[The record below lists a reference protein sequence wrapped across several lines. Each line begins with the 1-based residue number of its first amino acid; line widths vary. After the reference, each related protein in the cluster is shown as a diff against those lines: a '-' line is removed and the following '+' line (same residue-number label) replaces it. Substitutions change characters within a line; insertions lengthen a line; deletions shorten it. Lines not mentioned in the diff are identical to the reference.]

1 MPAGICKLVENIN
14 TAISGSVSEID
25 AVQLSA
31 AINAVENA
39 NFTVACT
46 ASLPPACCNTGRF
59 AFINNTGGFRFSDGT
74 NWTNDFS
81 STYTVVTND
90 LYIWGSNCCGSGGL
104 GNTNAGISSPMS
116 VLGGSTVWRQIA
128 TSGRHSG
135 GIKCDGT
142 LWTWGLNHV
151 GQLGNGCYTYR
162 SSPGTTAGG
171 GTNWCF
177 LDLGCRAS
185 ISIKTDGTL
194 WTWGSNSYRVLGA
207 GSSVSPYGGRQS
219 PGTTAGGGTTWC
231 TATMAVQYAGAI
243 KTDGTLWTWGRQYC
257 GALGNGVSSFGC
269 TSSPA
274 TTAGGGTNW
283 CMIRA
288 GHCRNMAGIK
298 TDGTLWTWGKNQY
311 GVLGQGDTVYRSSP
325 FTVSGGGTTW
335 CTVSNRATHSAA
347 VKTDGTLWTWGRNAC
362 GQLGTG
368 TSGNANQRCSPGTTA
383 GAGTNWCKVE
393 TAMCDQFSPQH
404 ERFGFTMGL
413 KTDGTLWTWGDNY
426 CGQLGTGNFVKR
438 SSPGITA
445 GGGNN
450 WSNISAKEVLGMGTR
465 KTAKGF

>member
-31 AINAVENA
+31 AINAAENA
-39 NFTVACT
+39 NFVVACT

-81 STYTVVTND
+81 TTYTFVTND
-90 LYIWGSNCCGSGGL
+90 MYTWGSNCYGSGGQ
-104 GNTNAGISSPMS
+104 GDTVQRSSP
-116 VLGGSTVWRQIA
+116 VTILGGSTVWCQIS

-142 LWTWGLNHV
+142 LWTWGLGSS
-151 GQLGNGCYTYR
+151 GQLGDGSYTCR

-185 ISIKTDGTL
+185 IAVKTDGTL
-194 WTWGSNSYRVLGA
+194 WTWGTNTYRVLGA
-207 GSSVSPYGGRQS
+207 GNSLGGYNNRNSPATIS
-219 PGTTAGGGTTWC
+219 GGGTTWC
-231 TATMAVQYAGAI
+231 TATMSLQYAGAI

-257 GALGNGVSSFGC
+257 GVLGNGVSSFAC

-288 GHCRNMAGIK
+288 GHCINMAGIK

-311 GVLGQGDTVYRSSP
+311 GILGQGDTVYRSSP

-335 CTVSNRATHSAA
+335 CTVANRATHSAA
-347 VKTDGTLWTWGRNAC
+347 VKTDGTLWTWGRNFS

-368 TSGNANQRCSPGTTA
+368 TSGNVNQRCSPGTTA
-383 GAGTNWCKVE
+383 GGGANWCKVE
-393 TAMCDQFSPQH
+393 TAMCDRFSPQH

-413 KTDGTLWTWGDNY
+413 KTDGTLWTWGANC
-426 CGQLGTGNFVKR
+426 CGNLGTGNLIAR
-438 SSPGITA
+438 SSPGTTA
-445 GGGNN
+445 GGGSD
-450 WSNISAKEVLGMGTR
+450 WSNISAKEVVGIGTR
-465 KTAKGF
+465 KVTKGF